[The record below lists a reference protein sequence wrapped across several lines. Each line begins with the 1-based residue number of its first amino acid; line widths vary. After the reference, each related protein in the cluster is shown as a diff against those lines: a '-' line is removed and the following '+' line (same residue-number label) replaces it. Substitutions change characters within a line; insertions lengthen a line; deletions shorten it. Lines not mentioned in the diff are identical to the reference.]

1 MALQAALSIVMPDAV
16 YVKNAFA
23 RIADRYVMANHVM
36 SCGMDVWWRKRVAW
50 KIRQWNANNLLDV
63 ASGTGDLALEIQD
76 TCPSIDITA
85 TDFCA
90 EMLEHASQRG
100 MRKTMVADALHLP
113 YADASFDVVTVAFG
127 LRNMADYP
135 AALKEMNRVLRSG
148 GKLLVLDFSLP
159 NGILRA
165 PYRGY
170 LHNILPRVAGWITQ
184 QKDAYEYLGASIEQ
198 FPQGEV
204 MCQLMRDNHYAS
216 AEVETLTFGVVSMYV
231 AKK

>member
-1 MALQAALSIVMPDAV
+1 MPDAV
-16 YVKNAFA
+16 YVKDAFA

-135 AALKEMNRVLRSG
+135 AALKEMNRVLR
-148 GKLLVLDFSLP
+148 
-159 NGILRA
+159 
-165 PYRGY
+165 
-170 LHNILPRVAGWITQ
+170 
-184 QKDAYEYLGASIEQ
+184 
-198 FPQGEV
+198 
-204 MCQLMRDNHYAS
+204 
-216 AEVETLTFGVVSMYV
+216 
-231 AKK
+231 

>member
-1 MALQAALSIVMPDAV
+1 MPDAV
-16 YVKNAFA
+16 YVKDAFA

-165 PYRGY
+165 PYRWY
-170 LHNILPRVAGWITQ
+170 LHNILPRIAGWITQ

-204 MCQLMRDNHYAS
+204 MCQLMRDNHYTS

-231 AKK
+231 ATK

>member
-1 MALQAALSIVMPDAV
+1 
-16 YVKNAFA
+16 
-23 RIADRYVMANHVM
+23 
-36 SCGMDVWWRKRVAW
+36 
-50 KIRQWNANNLLDV
+50 
-63 ASGTGDLALEIQD
+63 
-76 TCPSIDITA
+76 
-85 TDFCA
+85 
-90 EMLEHASQRG
+90 
-100 MRKTMVADALHLP
+100 MVADALHLP

-165 PYRGY
+165 PYRWY

-204 MCQLMRDNHYAS
+204 MCQLMRDNHYTS

-231 AKK
+231 ATK

>member
-1 MALQAALSIVMPDAV
+1 MPDAV
-16 YVKNAFA
+16 YVKDAFA

-165 PYRGY
+165 PYRWY

-204 MCQLMRDNHYAS
+204 MCQLMRDNHYTS

-231 AKK
+231 ATK

>member
-1 MALQAALSIVMPDAV
+1 MPDAV
-16 YVKNAFA
+16 YVKDAFA

-63 ASGTGDLALEIQD
+63 ASGTGDLALAIQD

-165 PYRGY
+165 PYRWY

-204 MCQLMRDNHYAS
+204 MCQLMRDNHYTS

-231 AKK
+231 ATK